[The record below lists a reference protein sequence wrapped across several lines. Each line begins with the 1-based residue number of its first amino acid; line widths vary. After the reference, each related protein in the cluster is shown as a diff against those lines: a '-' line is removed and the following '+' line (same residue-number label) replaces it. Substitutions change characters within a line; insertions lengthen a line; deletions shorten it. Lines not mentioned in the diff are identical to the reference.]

1 MNPNDPDDEEMWQR
15 IAKWWEGPNLD
26 PRHMDPDLLEW
37 VLAHHPKWLKMTVNQ
52 EWFKARIK
60 GLEAQGIKVTP
71 ELFSELFPGL
81 AITSWKTFRP
91 KGFDK
96 SAGASQN

>member
-1 MNPNDPDDEEMWQR
+1 MNPNDPDDEEMWKRAERWFETGNQNAR
-15 IAKWWEGPNLD
+15 S
-26 PRHMDPDLLEW
+26 MDPDLLEW
-37 VLAHHPKWLKMTVNQ
+37 VLTHHPKWIKMTVNQ

-60 GLEAQGIKVTP
+60 ELEAQGIKVTP